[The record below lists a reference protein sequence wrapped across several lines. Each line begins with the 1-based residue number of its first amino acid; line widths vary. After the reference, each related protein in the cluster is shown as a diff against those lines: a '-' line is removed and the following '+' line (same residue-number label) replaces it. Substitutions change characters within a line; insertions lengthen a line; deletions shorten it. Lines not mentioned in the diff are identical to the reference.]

1 MGEPEISFIL
11 GKNRRP
17 HPEPDDIWSLRSSA
31 YAART
36 YSRQHLTTNY
46 TPADSRSIEKS
57 CKRAGHSARSLAV
70 LRTETCPAN
79 ICVP

>member
-31 YAART
+31 
-36 YSRQHLTTNY
+36 
-46 TPADSRSIEKS
+46 PA
-57 CKRAGHSARSLAV
+57 
-70 LRTETCPAN
+70 
-79 ICVP
+79 